1 VADLKLPGA
10 VVLGGDVHTHYV
22 TELHGKARNERS
34 PVVATEFC
42 GTSISSL
49 SLPQARIEAA
59 AKLNPHVHYARGDSR
74 GYIGFTLSEKRLEAR
89 LMAVDDALQID
100 SPVRM
105 AARFVVEAGRPAVV
119 KD

>member
-1 VADLKLPGA
+1 
-10 VVLGGDVHTHYV
+10 V
-22 TELHGKARNERS
+22 TELHRHAHDPRS

-59 AKLNPHVHYARGDSR
+59 AKLNPHVKYARGDAR

-89 LMAVDDALQID
+89 LMAVDDALTPD
-100 SPVRM
+100 SAVRQ
-105 AARFVVEAGRPAVV
+105 AARFVVEAGRPAIV